1 MLRRLLL
8 AALLLTTPAAFARH
22 HRPPKPKHVKITLFP
37 TAGSLLAQNAEAE
50 QNGLGRFR
58 DKAGIAGAVQAGA
71 LVAVPTGRALRSTIP
86 TWRAYLRPHA
96 AAELGSISETFYDT
110 FEKPLT
116 VDSAVRPLDVQRRLW
131 RSRRV
136 PAAPPTGPTASVHPV
151 GIAFDIGKRSLTKEQ
166 RRWMQWRLFYLQAI
180 GQVIVEE
187 ERACFH
193 VVAVLTPYQSMNR
206 NRDTFRSSQAELTLA
221 VRPHSQDNSGQQ
233 GLVATSA
240 SPR

>member
-8 AALLLTTPAAFARH
+8 AVLLLTTPAAFARH
-22 HRPPKPKHVKITLFP
+22 HPPKHHKVKITLFP

-58 DKAGIAGAVQAGA
+58 DKAGIAGAVQADA

-131 RSRRV
+131 RSRRF
-136 PAAPPTGPTASVHPV
+136 PAAPPYGPTASVHPV
-151 GIAFDIGKRSLTKEQ
+151 GIAFDIGKRSLTKQQ
-166 RRWMQWRLFYLQAI
+166 RLWMQWRLFYLQAI

-187 ERACFH
+187 ERACYH
-193 VVAVLTPYQSMNR
+193 VVAVLTPYQSTSR
-206 NRDTFRSSQAELTLA
+206 SRDTFRSSQAELTLA
-221 VRPHSQDNSGQQ
+221 IRPRSQDNTDQQ
-233 GLVATSA
+233 GLVAASA
-240 SPR
+240 SLRP

>member
-37 TAGSLLAQNAEAE
+37 TAGSLLAQNAEADRI
-50 QNGLGRFR
+50 GLGRVR
-58 DKAGIAGAVQAGA
+58 DKAGLMEQVRDGS
-71 LVAVPTGRALRSTIP
+71 LVAIPASRALRVQMPI
-86 TWRAYLRPHA
+86 WRAYLRPWA
-96 AAELGSISETFYDT
+96 ADRLDEMSSTFYMT

-131 RSRRV
+131 RSRRF
-136 PAAPPTGPTASVHPV
+136 PAAPPYGPTASVHPV
-151 GIAFDIGKRSLTKEQ
+151 GIAFDIGKRSLTKQQ
-166 RRWMQWRLFYLQAI
+166 RLWLEWRLFYLQAI

-193 VVAVLTPYQSMNR
+193 VVAVLTGKAREAPA
-206 NRDTFRSSQAELTLA
+206 FRRGVLTL
-221 VRPHSQDNSGQQ
+221 
-233 GLVATSA
+233 LKFMLLT
-240 SPR
+240 

>member
-22 HRPPKPKHVKITLFP
+22 HRPPKPKHVKIALFP
-37 TAGSLLAQNAEAE
+37 TAGSLLAQNAEADRI
-50 QNGLGRFR
+50 GLGRVR
-58 DKAGIAGAVQAGA
+58 DKAGLMEQVRDGS

-96 AAELGSISETFYDT
+96 ADALGSISETFYDT

-193 VVAVLTPYQSMNR
+193 VVAVLTPYQSTSR
-206 NRDTFRSSQAELTLA
+206 SRDTFRSSQAELTLA

>member
-1 MLRRLLL
+1 MLKRLLL

-71 LVAVPTGRALRSTIP
+71 LVAVPTGRALRSTIVQS
-86 TWRAYLRPHA
+86 RGFLRPWA
-96 AAELGSISETFYDT
+96 AALLGVLSEDEFSV

-116 VDSAVRPLDVQRRLW
+116 VSSAVRPLDVQRRLW

-136 PAAPPTGPTASVHPV
+136 PAAPPTGPAASVHPV
-151 GIAFDIGKRSLTKEQ
+151 GIAFDIGKKSLTKQ
-166 RRWMQWRLFYLQAI
+166 QLRWLQFRLWYWQQI
-180 GQVIVEE
+180 GWAIVEE
-187 ERACFH
+187 EKHCFH
-193 VVAVLTPYQSMNR
+193 VVAVLTPYQSTSR
-206 NRDTFRSSQAELTLA
+206 SRDTFRSSQAELTLA